1 MTYSQIS
8 TVLNNSIVPAIM
20 GDTYTVNPDL
30 SNLVDLG
37 TKISAM
43 SADDFKSYFNEF
55 VAAVRTVTDTR
66 TYSPEN
72 LPLYVDSNEYGGLVQ
87 SIKSDFVVVRDSIL
101 YSLVDGETY
110 NDVNKYFGSS
120 FDNKVYDKDK
130 GYQLAKSIPNTM
142 YKKAFSSADGVA
154 QLVALI
160 EVWVDNSINRNNSAL
175 EHNLISALASN
186 GKRVDL
192 VTKYNA
198 MLASG

>member
-72 LPLYVDSNEYGGLVQ
+72 LPLYVDSNEYGVD
-87 SIKSDFVVVRDSIL
+87 KVRL
-101 YSLVDGETY
+101 CRGARQYSL
-110 NDVNKYFGSS
+110 
-120 FDNKVYDKDK
+120 
-130 GYQLAKSIPNTM
+130 LP
-142 YKKAFSSADGVA
+142 
-154 QLVALI
+154 
-160 EVWVDNSINRNNSAL
+160 R
-175 EHNLISALASN
+175 
-186 GKRVDL
+186 
-192 VTKYNA
+192 
-198 MLASG
+198 